1 MKKVIKCSYGPAGFE
16 YDTNESDVA
25 RMKRLADN
33 ATWLTQADGLRMYF
47 DGEDEDTC
55 LYDSVKIF
63 NFLSMCEE
71 LFSELSECNYSDAEY
86 LIDHIN
92 SYL

>member
-16 YDTNESDVA
+16 YDANESDVA

-47 DGEDEDTC
+47 DGEFKDTC
-55 LYDSVKIF
+55 LYDSKKIF
-63 NFLSMCEE
+63 NFLAMCEE
-71 LFSELSECNYSDAEY
+71 VFGELSECNYSEAEDF
-86 LIDHIN
+86 INHIN